1 MAYTLSMEIV
11 ATMTL
16 ISINRYIRIV
26 QPVKYPFIFTQRS
39 TAFLITVSW
48 LLSILG
54 NIFPLIGYGRYGLN
68 NPGDYMCAL
77 QVSESVIQITVGG
90 VSIIIAAII
99 IITCYV
105 RVFCT
110 IRAHNRRVRL
120 LNRRRTLD
128 APDPHRNSQFSV
140 APRESRGEEI
150 QIALTLFLLV
160 VIFGICWSPTVVSVI
175 INAITGQ
182 PTSHLAGVIR
192 VNALVLET
200 VADPIVYAI
209 RNRTF
214 RQVLKKTFKKHSWKL
229 TWVQQQQN
237 IRPGTQTRFHWS
249 VLKAIVQVNIKLAEP
264 VCGETSHNWTSSLSS
279 HNTDHGRL
287 NARGTEP
294 LQEESLVDSTN
305 AFKRWLL
312 NGEVSWTTNLTQKKS
327 DQFIRMS
334 LLKGCNWIYFCGLI

>member
-1 MAYTLSMEIV
+1 MILFGVSGNVLVLLGAYREKSLRKVPYMFVLNLCVCHLIVLLVPYMISVLALGAGEWKFSATVCKCQAYMAYTLSMEIV

-214 RQVLKKTFKKHSWKL
+214 RQVLKKTFKKHS
-229 TWVQQQQN
+229 
-237 IRPGTQTRFHWS
+237 
-249 VLKAIVQVNIKLAEP
+249 
-264 VCGETSHNWTSSLSS
+264 
-279 HNTDHGRL
+279 
-287 NARGTEP
+287 
-294 LQEESLVDSTN
+294 
-305 AFKRWLL
+305 
-312 NGEVSWTTNLTQKKS
+312 
-327 DQFIRMS
+327 
-334 LLKGCNWIYFCGLI
+334 